1 MAKRRKSSVPFS
13 VESLREEAFAE
24 GRNELI
30 GSKILTDI
38 SSINLDQ
45 VEHVAEDVVLC
56 ALIVKFGISLVFS
69 IAGVASSLR
78 VLPDLVR
85 EEVLKIIFPNVDV
98 GDLRCLYNCVQ
109 KLSKFPCF
117 DDLDHPPHVFS
128 PPCDRCLRCQS
139 QLQSYNRP
147 VKIDFYHC
155 NGAFKGVKVSLKCNR
170 CGIYYGYSK
179 YGNPTSGWHFYDSPR
194 IAIEA
199 SDVCLVQ
206 RRLMEWQVSLA

>member
-1 MAKRRKSSVPFS
+1 MAKRRKSSVLFS

-56 ALIVKFGISLVFS
+56 ALIVKFGLSLVFA

-117 DDLDHPPHVFS
+117 DDLDHPPHVNIYI
-128 PPCDRCLRCQS
+128 RQ
-139 QLQSYNRP
+139 
-147 VKIDFYHC
+147 H
-155 NGAFKGVKVSLKCNR
+155 
-170 CGIYYGYSK
+170 IYYPSTNNFAACIKSSTKRELMVGRQK
-179 YGNPTSGWHFYDSPR
+179 
-194 IAIEA
+194 
-199 SDVCLVQ
+199 L
-206 RRLMEWQVSLA
+206 RLANNKTW

>member
-45 VEHVAEDVVLC
+45 VEHVVEDVVLC
-56 ALIVKFGISLVFS
+56 ALIVKFGISLVPVFA

-109 KLSKFPCF
+109 KLSAGFGCYSY
-117 DDLDHPPHVFS
+117 HI
-128 PPCDRCLRCQS
+128 
-139 QLQSYNRP
+139 QLSFHHQY
-147 VKIDFYHC
+147 
-155 NGAFKGVKVSLKCNR
+155 L
-170 CGIYYGYSK
+170 
-179 YGNPTSGWHFYDSPR
+179 
-194 IAIEA
+194 
-199 SDVCLVQ
+199 L
-206 RRLMEWQVSLA
+206 

>member
-1 MAKRRKSSVPFS
+1 MTS
-13 VESLREEAFAE
+13 
-24 GRNELI
+24 
-30 GSKILTDI
+30 
-38 SSINLDQ
+38 
-45 VEHVAEDVVLC
+45 
-56 ALIVKFGISLVFS
+56 
-69 IAGVASSLR
+69 VASTITS
-78 VLPDLVR
+78 
-85 EEVLKIIFPNVDV
+85 
-98 GDLRCLYNCVQ
+98 VQ

-155 NGAFKGVKVSLKCNR
+155 NGAFKGDKVSLKCNR

-179 YGNPTSGWHFYDSPR
+179 YGNPTSGWHLYDSPR

-199 SDVCLVQ
+199 SDVCFVQ